1 MGRHW
6 ANAFPIAAVLLW
18 GGNAVVTKAS
28 AGVIGAAEIAFWRWL
43 IAAALLLPFAIN
55 PLHKQWSDVR
65 RNLGKQTILGLLGS
79 ALFPTLMYLAANH
92 TSAINMGVI
101 QALMPVM
108 ALGLAMTLFGQ
119 RFSVVVWAGALLSLL
134 GVAIVVTGGSPE
146 RLLAHGLNPGDAIM
160 LAATACF
167 ALYSTLVRKWRNN
180 LPQTT
185 NLFLQAASASAV
197 LVVPF
202 VLTARVGI
210 NVGNIAIVLY
220 AAALASIAAPLLWM
234 AGIARIGP
242 ARAANFFNGLPVVAA
257 VFAVIFLGERVTLA
271 MLPGAVLV
279 IGGVMLAERYAA
291 RGADTKTD

>member
-1 MGRHW
+1 MGKHW

-28 AGVIGAAEIAFWRWL
+28 AQVIGPAEIAFWRWL
-43 IAAALLLPFAIN
+43 IAAALLLPFAIG
-55 PLHKQWSDVR
+55 PSRSQWGEVR
-65 RNLGKQTILGLLGS
+65 RNLGKQAILGLLGS
-79 ALFPTLMYLAANH
+79 ALFPTLMYLAASY

-101 QALMPVM
+101 QSLMPVM
-108 ALGLAMTLFGQ
+108 ALGLAMALFGQ
-119 RFSVVVWAGALLSLL
+119 RFSAVVWAGALLSLL
-134 GVAIVVTGGSPE
+134 GVAIVVTGGSPG
-146 RLLAHGLNPGDAIM
+146 RLLARGLNPGDAIM

-167 ALYSTLVRKWRNN
+167 ALYSTLVRKWRSN
-180 LPQTT
+180 LPQMT

-197 LVVPF
+197 LFVPF
-202 VLTARVGI
+202 ALTARVGI
-210 NVGNIAIVLY
+210 RADNIAIVLY
-220 AAALASIAAPLLWM
+220 AAVLASIVAPLLWM

-257 VFAVIFLGERVTLA
+257 VLAVLFLGERVTLA

-291 RGADTKTD
+291 RAPDKPG

>member
-6 ANAFPIAAVLLW
+6 ANAFPVAAVLLW

-55 PLHKQWSDVR
+55 PMRAQWSDVR
-65 RNLGKQTILGLLGS
+65 RNLGKQVVLGLLGS
-79 ALFPTLMYLAANH
+79 ALFPTLMYLAAAH

-167 ALYSTLVRKWRNN
+167 ALYSTLVRKWRNT

-271 MLPGAVLV
+271 MLPGALLV

-291 RGADTKTD
+291 RAADTKTD

>member
-1 MGRHW
+1 VTSQKS
-6 ANAFPIAAVLLW
+6 AYAFPVAAVMLW

-43 IAAALLLPFAIN
+43 VAALVLLPFAL
-55 PLHKQWSDVR
+55 PSLKAQWAEVR
-65 RNLGKQTILGLLGS
+65 ANLGRQATLGLLGS
-79 ALFPTLMYLAANH
+79 ALFPTLMYLAAAH

-108 ALGLAMTLFGQ
+108 ALVLAMALFGQ
-119 RFSVVVWAGALLSLL
+119 KFSPVVWMGALISLL
-134 GVAIVVTGGSPE
+134 GVAVVVTQGSPA
-146 RLLAHGLNPGDAIM
+146 RLIAQGINPGDAIM

-167 ALYSTLVRKWRNN
+167 AFYTTLVSKWRSK

-185 NLFLQAASASAV
+185 SLFMQAVSASLA
-197 LVVPF
+197 LSVPF
-202 VLTARVGI
+202 AFSRRVGI
-210 NVGNIAIVLY
+210 DAASMPIVLY
-220 AAALASIAAPLLWM
+220 AAVLASIAAPLLWM
-234 AGIARIGP
+234 RGIARIGP

-271 MLPGAVLV
+271 MLPGGLLV

-291 RGADTKTD
+291 RSA